1 MSFRAIAAGA
11 GMLAAFALATTASA
25 PAETGGTAASASR
38 IHARAAKPQHRA
50 VKKQREATKA
60 RRGKRGRVALAR
72 HRHRI
77 SDQPV
82 VDDTIPRATKPVRET
97 SVASRQ
103 QTSAARRFREF
114 LNPQSFAVS
123 VSEELRGP
131 RLLAAH
137 FSGEIAD
144 PEIVLA
150 SLAGPIAA
158 PSLDDA
164 PPSLAHDQ
172 TTGDDSP
179 SSAPALVH
187 SDQAPIVQRAG
198 PAEKGP
204 ERMSFLRWFFVAWGG
219 VLTFASAVR
228 MAVG

>member
-1 MSFRAIAAGA
+1 MSFRTIAVGA
-11 GMLAAFALATTASA
+11 GMLAALALATTSSA
-25 PAETGGTAASASR
+25 PAETAGTGASASSV
-38 IHARAAKPQHRA
+38 HARSAKSHRA
-50 VKKQREATKA
+50 VRKQREAAKA
-60 RRGKRGRVALAR
+60 RHGRRARLASVR

-77 SDQPV
+77 SDEST
-82 VDDTIPRATKPVRET
+82 DETIRRATTPVRET

-131 RLLAAH
+131 RLLSAH
-137 FSGEIAD
+137 FSGEFTD
-144 PEIVLA
+144 PEVVVA

-158 PSLDDA
+158 SPHEDV
-164 PPSLAHDQ
+164 PPSLVHDQ

-179 SSAPALVH
+179 SSAPALAH
-187 SDQAPIVQRAG
+187 SDPAPVVQRAA
-198 PAEKGP
+198 PAGKEP
-204 ERMSFLRWFFVAWGG
+204 ERMSFLRWLFVAWGG